1 LRTVIASPACVVNR
15 KKENLF
21 AGQLLDSGLRARAER
36 AVCFE
41 RARPNE
47 MTLLTGRKHA
57 SSATR
62 RTTASQQ
69 PPALGCTPSFRD
81 LQRTCI
87 YLEDQVEAAAC
98 SAHAQQVTL
107 EERTRQVERAAVEMD
122 AMRLEAEME
131 REAAAAWRA
140 ERQSLL
146 RLHAVRAEEVAT
158 ARRGHEAVESQL
170 LAVESVQLEQHML
183 LLAQERQLKDERAA
197 RAADAVGMRGLQ
209 REVRSLEAQLERAAS
224 EQALQ
229 RQHIAALQ
237 QTYMYALG
245 GVAVPRVPQR
255 AANAEAPCRARAEVR
270 TASPIVH
277 AGGASLAPA
286 IEVPETAPRRV
297 GGEYQLP
304 TEVLG
309 REVLGREDLLMMW
322 SNPEGW

>member
-1 LRTVIASPACVVNR
+1 
-15 KKENLF
+15 
-21 AGQLLDSGLRARAER
+21 
-36 AVCFE
+36 
-41 RARPNE
+41 
-47 MTLLTGRKHA
+47 MTLLTGRKHTT
-57 SSATR
+57 SATR

-87 YLEDQVEAAAC
+87 YLQDQLEAAAC
-98 SAHAQQVTL
+98 SAHVQQVKL
-107 EERTRQVERAAVEMD
+107 EERTRQFERAAVEMD

-183 LLAQERQLKDERAA
+183 LLAQERQLTDEQAGRV
-197 RAADAVGMRGLQ
+197 ADAVGMRGLQ
-209 REVRSLEAQLERAAS
+209 HEVRSLEAQLERAAS
-224 EQALQ
+224 EHALQ

-245 GVAVPRVPQR
+245 GVAVPRVEPQR
-255 AANAEAPCRARAEVR
+255 AANAEAPCRAGEEVR
-270 TASPIVH
+270 RASSTVR

-286 IEVPETAPRRV
+286 IETAPRRV
-297 GGEYQLP
+297 GGEHQLP
-304 TEVLG
+304 TEVLA
-309 REVLGREDLLMMW
+309 REVPGREDLLMMW
-322 SNPEGW
+322 SNPEGWCRGGA

>member
-1 LRTVIASPACVVNR
+1 MYVDRQAS
-15 KKENLF
+15 
-21 AGQLLDSGLRARAER
+21 ARASAENAR
-36 AVCFE
+36 A
-41 RARPNE
+41 AHTN
-47 MTLLTGRKHA
+47 MTLLTGRKHTT
-57 SSATR
+57 SATR

-87 YLEDQVEAAAC
+87 YLQDQLEAAAC
-98 SAHAQQVTL
+98 SAHVQQVKL
-107 EERTRQVERAAVEMD
+107 EERTRRFERAAVEMD

-183 LLAQERQLKDERAA
+183 LLAQERQLKDERAG
-197 RAADAVGMRGLQ
+197 RVADAVGMRGLQ
-209 REVRSLEAQLERAAS
+209 HEVRSLEAQLERAAS
-224 EQALQ
+224 EHALQ

-245 GVAVPRVPQR
+245 GVAVPRVEPQR
-255 AANAEAPCRARAEVR
+255 AANAEAPCRAGEEVR
-270 TASPIVH
+270 RASSTVR

-286 IEVPETAPRRV
+286 IETAPRRV
-297 GGEYQLP
+297 GGEHQLP
-304 TEVLG
+304 TEVLA
-309 REVLGREDLLMMW
+309 REVPGREDLLMMW
-322 SNPEGW
+322 SNPEGWCRGGA

>member
-1 LRTVIASPACVVNR
+1 MEGVGWFHLRFSKSSVVHR
-15 KKENLF
+15 Q
-21 AGQLLDSGLRARAER
+21 ARATSAER
-36 AVCFE
+36 A
-41 RARPNE
+41 ARG
-47 MTLLTGRKHA
+47 MTLLTGRKHT

-87 YLEDQVEAAAC
+87 YLQDQLEAAAC
-98 SAHAQQVTL
+98 SAHVQQVKL
-107 EERTRQVERAAVEMD
+107 EERTRQFERAAVEMG
-122 AMRLEAEME
+122 AMHLEAEME

-183 LLAQERQLKDERAA
+183 LLEQERQLNDERAG
-197 RAADAVGMRGLQ
+197 RVADAVGMRGLQ
-209 REVRSLEAQLERAAS
+209 HEVRSLEAQLERAAS
-224 EQALQ
+224 EHALQ

-245 GVAVPRVPQR
+245 GAAASRVEPQR
-255 AANAEAPCRARAEVR
+255 AANAEVPCSAREEVR
-270 TASPIVH
+270 RATPAVH

-286 IEVPETAPRRV
+286 IEVPETAPR
-297 GGEYQLP
+297 GAGCEHQLP
-304 TEVLG
+304 TEVPAS
-309 REVLGREDLLMMW
+309 EVLGREDLLRMW
-322 SNPEGW
+322 SNPGGNGPP